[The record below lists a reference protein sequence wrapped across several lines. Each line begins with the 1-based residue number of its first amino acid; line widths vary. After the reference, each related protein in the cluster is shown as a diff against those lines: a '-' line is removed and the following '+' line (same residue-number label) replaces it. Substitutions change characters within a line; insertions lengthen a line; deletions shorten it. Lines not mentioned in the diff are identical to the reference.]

1 MSVSSSGGF
10 ENVKINYLNG
20 TILYYTAARA
30 CNTVFLLQ
38 RSAVAVDNH
47 LRILVSVNNSNTL
60 FYIDVYTVYSVAHT
74 PPF

>member
-20 TILYYTAARA
+20 TILYTAARA

-38 RSAVAVDNH
+38 RSAVTVDNH

-74 PPF
+74 LPF